1 MKALES
7 NNQGRGGIQPT
18 PPLYKCRV
26 NMVLCSHSFKW
37 FDMVWFGSVWFGCLP
52 LVQFGVDKD
61 NKSKKDKNDNKDNK
75 NNNDNKNNKDNEYNK
90 TIKKIKRIGIIRT
103 TKWTFFRV

>member
-1 MKALES
+1 
-7 NNQGRGGIQPT
+7 
-18 PPLYKCRV
+18 
-26 NMVLCSHSFKW
+26 
-37 FDMVWFGSVWFGCLP
+37 MVWFGSVWFGCLP

-61 NKSKKDKNDNKDNK
+61 NKSKKDNNDNKDNK